1 MFQSEKAQ
9 TLLELVVVISVLV
22 IVVSALTFA
31 TIASIRNASFAQN
44 QLQATKL
51 AQEGIERVRTGRDRV
66 QSITIG
72 GTSVTSW
79 NSDLAVAGSIWN
91 YRISGTSSECE
102 TEQPNVSG
110 KCYFNITPAGELLN
124 IGFSRTTFPDN
135 AESIP
140 QDKPLFK
147 RAITLS
153 DDLNENKNFSDDDYQ
168 NAKRATAM
176 VKWTDFSGAHESKL
190 TTILRRI

>member
-1 MFQSEKAQ
+1 MFQSEKGQ
-9 TLLELVVVISVLV
+9 TLMELVVVISVM
-22 IVVSALTFA
+22 VVVVGALTFA

-51 AQEGIERVRTGRDRV
+51 AQEGIERVRSGRDRNQPV
-66 QSITIG
+66 TIP

-79 NSDLAVAGSIWN
+79 NSDLADPGSIWN
-91 YRISGTSSECE
+91 YPISGTSSECE
-102 TEQPNVSG
+102 TEQPNLSG
-110 KCYFNITPAGELLN
+110 KCYFNISTTGQLQN

-153 DDLNENKNFSDDDYQ
+153 DDLNENGNYIDDDYQ
-168 NAKRATAM
+168 NAKRATAI
-176 VKWTDFSGAHESKL
+176 VKWTDFSGFHESRL